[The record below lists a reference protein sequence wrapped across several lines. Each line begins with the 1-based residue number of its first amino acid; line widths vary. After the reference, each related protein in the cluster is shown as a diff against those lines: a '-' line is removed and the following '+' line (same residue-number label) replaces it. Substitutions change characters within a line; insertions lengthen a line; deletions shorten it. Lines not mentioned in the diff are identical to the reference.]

1 MSFELSHEISK
12 KVRENKKRNSCIS
25 LALLLYNIVHTTVNL
40 IFAQMKVCF
49 ELIDTSEYYCSAFLH
64 LTLLLLTLKVPL
76 WWTLFKPLFLNII
89 LTHVTKGLIILCLWL
104 SILGGV
110 DVRFTQ
116 EPSNPSYF
124 NNGSDANL
132 VWDYTDPQNK
142 IQYIIYSV
150 LVDGTFVRIMVND
163 SRGVQEHPNIPPS
176 YKGRVKIEGR
186 ATLVIKNIN
195 PGDNTEF
202 KCSIREEGSV
212 ESIVQLIVA
221 GTYHRHNH

>member
-1 MSFELSHEISK
+1 MQ
-12 KVRENKKRNSCIS
+12 N
-25 LALLLYNIVHTTVNL
+25 
-40 IFAQMKVCF
+40 
-49 ELIDTSEYYCSAFLH
+49 LH
-64 LTLLLLTLKVPL
+64 LMLLLLPLKVPL
-76 WWTLFKPLFLNII
+76 CWTLFKPFFLNII
-89 LTHVTKGLIILCLWL
+89 STLVTKGLRILCLWL
-104 SILGGV
+104 SMLGGV

-150 LVDGTFVRIMVND
+150 LVDGTFVRMMVND

-186 ATLVIKNIN
+186 ATLVIKNIK
-195 PGDNTEF
+195 PEDNTEF
-202 KCSIREEGSV
+202 ECSIREEGNIAST
-212 ESIVQLIVA
+212 VQLIVA
-221 GTYHRHNH
+221 GMYYRHIH